1 MKSMKLRGVFLAVTG
16 ALALSF
22 SAGANADATFD
33 LVQALVQKGVLTEE
47 EALPLLAGRENDIKN
62 ADKKVKKAARVTIS
76 DAIDNATVYG
86 DVRVRSEYRQGSGS
100 GAAGIAGEEERLRGR
115 YKLTFGVETKA
126 DDFYTDLAFSM
137 GAGGRSDNAT
147 FAGGNPVAGTSNPN
161 GANNKET
168 LYVKRAMVGWKMTD
182 WLAVEAGRI
191 KNPLYTTS
199 MVWDGDLTFEGAA
212 EKVSYDYNKINFFGN
227 FVQSQY
233 IGDYKNFSGNA
244 GLSAGDRFTNNIL
257 AFQGG
262 LKFPITDMISA
273 KAAITYTTYSGSK
286 STGAGTQTP
295 FVPALA
301 TRSAG
306 VSGLNTSTNDLNT
319 IEIPAE
325 IEFKTTGNLSYKV
338 FGDYVYNTS
347 GDERFNQAVAN
358 SAAGATRNAVRAAGN
373 DDTAWLVGA
382 SIASAK
388 DKKPQ
393 KGDWNAKVWWQD
405 VGVYAVD
412 QNAVDS
418 DLMDSRVN
426 MKGLAAKA
434 QYNLRDNVFVDVT
447 GATATRKNGALATAG
462 TASDIGLDLNRYQ
475 LLQLDLT
482 YKF

>member
-1 MKSMKLRGVFLAVTG
+1 MKSMKLRGVFVAVTG

-22 SAGANADATFD
+22 SAGAMADATFD
-33 LVQALVQKGVLTEE
+33 LVDALVKKGVLTEE
-47 EALPLLAGRENDIKN
+47 EALPLLAGRENDIKA
-62 ADKKVKKAARVTIS
+62 ADKKVSKAARITIS

-86 DVRVRSEYRQGSGS
+86 DVRVRAEYRKGGTNTN
-100 GAAGIAGEEERLRGR
+100 EEERERGR

-126 DDFYTDLAFSM
+126 NDFYTDLAFAM
-137 GAGGRSDNAT
+137 GQKGRSDNAT
-147 FAGGNPVAGTSNPN
+147 FGAATG
-161 GANNKET
+161 GANGGDYKEV
-168 LYVKRAMVGWKMTD
+168 LYVKRALVGWKMTD

-199 MVWDGDLTFEGAA
+199 MVWDGDLNFEGLA

-233 IGDYKNFSGNA
+233 RGDYRNRLA
-244 GLSAGDRFTNNIL
+244 SADQLTNNIL

-262 LKFPITDMISA
+262 LKFPITDLISA
-273 KAAITYTTYSGSK
+273 KAAITYTTYTNNK
-286 STGAGTQTP
+286 SAAGITQNI
-295 FVPALA
+295 FVPKL
-301 TRSAG
+301 AG
-306 VSGLNTSTNDLNT
+306 VATDANNTGTNDLRT

-325 IEFKTTGNLSYKV
+325 IEFKTSGNLSYKV

-347 GDERFNQAVAN
+347 GSDRFNQAVTYGGAN
-358 SAAGATRNAVRAAGN
+358 AAAIRAAGN

-382 SIASAK
+382 SIASAQAS
-388 DKKPQ
+388 KPQ
-393 KGDWNAKVWWQD
+393 KGDWNARLWWQD

-426 MKGLAAKA
+426 MKGLVAKGT
-434 QYNLRDNVFVDVT
+434 YNLRSNVLVDVT
-447 GATATRKNGALATAG
+447 AASATRKNRALAANG
-462 TASDIGLDLNRYQ
+462 TDSDIGFDLNKYQ
-475 LLQLDLT
+475 LFQFDVT